1 VYTNHPFSASL
12 QVNWTFLKKYFK
24 KYALPFNFFERK
36 DNSFAVNFI
45 RRKKEVQRK
54 KQKKRNLQQQLGQ
67 NTWRKTTEESATLQH
82 HKQQLGKEKRKKR
95 RKTTY
100 GPLSRTTAAAPKA
113 N

>member
-54 KQKKRNLQQQLGQ
+54 KQKKGTYNNNSARTHGEKPPK
-67 NTWRKTTEESATLQH
+67 RARPYSTT
-82 HKQQLGKEKRKKR
+82 
-95 RKTTY
+95 
-100 GPLSRTTAAAPKA
+100 
-113 N
+113 NNN